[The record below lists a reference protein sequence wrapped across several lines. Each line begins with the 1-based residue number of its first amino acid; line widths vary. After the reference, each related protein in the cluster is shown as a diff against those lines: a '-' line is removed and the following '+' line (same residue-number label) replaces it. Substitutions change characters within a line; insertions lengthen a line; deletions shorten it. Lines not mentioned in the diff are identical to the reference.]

1 MSSKPVVRYET
12 LVTCEVGHCAYVY
25 PVDHPSELVSNTELV
40 MTSAVVSFDPATGEF
55 ETRNSCYVP
64 SKGASWP
71 GEV

>member
-1 MSSKPVVRYET
+1 
-12 LVTCEVGHCAYVY
+12 
-25 PVDHPSELVSNTELV
+25 VDHPSELVSNTELV